1 MFALDDKLKQGS
13 AEVASLDLCLVLLM
27 NDKTWPWLILVPRV
41 KNAREIRELSKP
53 DRTLLMEEIVIASN
67 VIERLY
73 KPDKINIG
81 ALGNVVPQLH
91 VHVIG
96 RFKSDKAWPGPV
108 WGALPPV
115 PYAAHE
121 LQDAIKDLKNAFASG
136 RG

>member
-1 MFALDDKLKQGS
+1 MFALNEKLKTDC
-13 AEVASLDLCLVLLM
+13 AEVTTLPLCLVLLM
-27 NDKTWPWLILVPRV
+27 NDKTFPWLILVPRV
-41 KNAREIRELSKP
+41 NNAREIHELTKP
-53 DRTLLMEEIVIASN
+53 DRTLLMEEVVIASN

-81 ALGNVVPQLH
+81 ALGNMVPQLH

-108 WGALPPV
+108 WGASQAV